1 MSPPFM
7 DAQFQPSTLLIAW
20 ALGLYALFLQGT
32 VVRCVR
38 ANDRDAGLGW
48 WLGGAL
54 CVGTGFWAQSLL
66 NLVALQLPIRVG
78 FVAQVVLAA
87 WMPAVVI
94 SAAAIW
100 MQTRLHFPVR
110 LRVIGGVLIAFG
122 FCLLTFIHASAI
134 MFQPSVSWDVWR
146 LMAASLLTLGGC
158 LLGSLALRQSLAVEP
173 PLWVRSLKVLGI
185 SGLFN
190 AGQVCMVWA
199 MQVPA
204 GAECLSVDHLSGDG
218 LVLVLSGAVLML
230 LVMGHLSMRLD
241 ARAQRRQQVLVNSLK
256 EAQAALEEAAQHD
269 PLTGLLNRQG
279 FERMLHQVL
288 EDAGASPARRLCL
301 MRLHVD
307 GVRTLIE
314 TYGHAHGDQLM
325 RHLALRLKVALREGD
340 VLAHAEFDEFLVL
353 AHGLVDEHDMAQ
365 LAQRFLTAVH
375 EPCLVD
381 GHELSVSASI
391 GIARAPESFNARLL
405 LTHASDA
412 MLTARKAGGGV
423 YCFHRSGEDQVGVD
437 QVALQRD
444 LRHAIARDELMLH
457 FQPKLHAGS
466 GALAGVEALLRWQHP
481 VRGLVSPAT
490 FIPVAERFGLIG
502 ELGLWV
508 LDAACRQVRLWHEA
522 GVDVPV
528 AVNLS
533 AHQLRQPDL
542 ERRVREALVR
552 HRVPPAML
560 ILEITE
566 SVAMDDIEASLR
578 MFDLLDDIG
587 VQLSIDDFGTGYSS
601 LSYLRRLPARQL
613 KIDRSFVRDLDSS
626 PDAQAIVEAVVHLAH
641 ALGLKVVAEG
651 VETPEQ
657 AAILTRLQCDELQGY
672 LYARPMPERDLLVWV
687 LRQDMAVMGVV
698 PEGPSRPAA
707 EGKQAAKGA
716 GRPITAW
723 SELDYAPLLRQVGR

>member
-1 MSPPFM
+1 M

-32 VVRCVR
+32 VVRCVL

-391 GIARAPESFNARLL
+391 GIARSPESFNARLL

-578 MFDLLDDIG
+578 VFDLLDDIG

-613 KIDRSFVRDLDSS
+613 KIDRSFIRDLDSS